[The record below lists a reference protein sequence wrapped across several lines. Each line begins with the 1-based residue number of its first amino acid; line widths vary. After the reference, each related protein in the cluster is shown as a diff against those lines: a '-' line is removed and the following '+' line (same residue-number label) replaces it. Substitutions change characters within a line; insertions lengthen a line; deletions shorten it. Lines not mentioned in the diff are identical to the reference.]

1 MRNKII
7 IALLSILTI
16 NSWGQ
21 TETVKIA
28 TSAQCIGNC
37 CKERIEEEMQFT
49 KGVTAVNLDIES
61 QVLTVTFKTKKNSIE
76 NIREIISGIGY
87 DADDVEADK
96 EVHYKLPECCQ
107 NPNFGKPKKE

>member
-1 MRNKII
+1 MKKII
-7 IALLSILTI
+7 IALFSILTI
-16 NSWGQ
+16 NAWAQ
-21 TETVKIA
+21 TQTADIF

-49 KGVTAVNLDIES
+49 KGVTSVNLDIES
-61 QVLTVTFKTKKNSIE
+61 QVLTVTFKTKKNSVE
-76 NIREIISGIGY
+76 KIREAISGIGY

-96 EVHYKLPECCQ
+96 KAHDKLPECCQ

>member
-1 MRNKII
+1 MKKII
-7 IALLSILTI
+7 IALFSILTI
-16 NSWGQ
+16 NAWGQ

-28 TSAQCIGNC
+28 TSAQCIGDC